1 MMPRCSESTNL
12 AKRCMFLKVHAK
24 DESVRL
30 LRVSEGEARAALEKL
45 EKEVV
50 GLRRRLEV
58 AEEVRA

>member
-1 MMPRCSESTNL
+1 
-12 AKRCMFLKVHAK
+12 MFLKVHAK